1 MIMRKVFLFFS
12 VFCVVIAMASCRSKN
27 AAEEEA
33 APPEDVRTP
42 VTVTTITHQTL
53 SEYVDLNATSTF
65 LQSSFIKARAN
76 GYIKTV
82 NIRFGQYVS
91 AGQLVFTMKTK
102 ESQALGNTINV
113 LDSSFNFSGVININ
127 SSAYGFV
134 SQLNHLEGDYV
145 VDGEQ
150 LAVISDAKSFAFV
163 LNLPYELKPYLMNNK
178 TIELELPDG
187 MKLKGVVASMMPTVD
202 SVSQTQSVEIKIN
215 STAQLPQNLIAKVRI
230 IKAMKNN
237 AASLPKEAVL
247 TDEAQSNFWVM
258 KMIDSIT
265 AVKVPVIKGME
276 TGDRVEIIRPQFSD
290 SDRIL
295 LTGNYG
301 LPDTARVKIMKEQ
314 P

>member
-1 MIMRKVFLFFS
+1 MT
-12 VFCVVIAMASCRSKN
+12 SCHSKN

-42 VTVTTITHQTL
+42 VSVTRITYQPL
-53 SEYVDLNATSTF
+53 SEYVELNATSTF

-230 IKAMKNN
+230 IKAMKSN